1 MSGAASAPA
10 LLRAALASFPD
21 EVGEESC
28 EGWFRWRGG
37 EKHPDGSIAMP
48 RCEYG
53 PRFEALWS
61 ALRQAG
67 ALDETDYGRWPGLKD
82 YRSGARRIAD
92 APRSD
97 LAKWLFAVYRQE
109 RFAEGLWAE
118 QLRLGRLRDAVARLV
133 ALDTDGG

>member
-1 MSGAASAPA
+1 VTVAE
-10 LLRAALASFPD
+10 LRAVLAALPES
-21 EVGEESC
+21 VGKDAC

-37 EKHPDGSIAMP
+37 EKLPDGSMSMP
-48 RCEYG
+48 WCEYG
-53 PRFEALWS
+53 PRFDALWA

-67 ALDETDYGRWPGLKD
+67 ALDDTDYGRWPGLKD
-82 YRSGARRIAD
+82 YLSGARRIAD

-118 QLRLGRLRDAVARLV
+118 QLQLGRLRDAVARLV